1 MKTKVINMRER
12 KINRIIELL
21 EEEQWTEVMLI
32 MLPVFETYR
41 EDDFYI
47 PNDEDGLK
55 WLLDQYDME
64 SFVGIIKSDEYDI
77 YDDLIRYQEGNV
89 ISVGYDVAYE
99 DFINLITSEDCTD
112 EILNE
117 IIDTLGEFEL

>member
-21 EEEQWTEVMLI
+21 EKEQWTEVMLI